1 MDIKTGYECN
11 GFNWLKTGTSGRVL
25 ENGKT
30 LAVTYNHS
38 RLNVIVYI
46 AYFYLCPQFH
56 NNDKD
61 NSK

>member
-1 MDIKTGYECN
+1 MNIKTGYECN
-11 GFNWLKTGTSGRVL
+11 GFNWLKRGTSGRVV

-38 RLNVIVYI
+38 RLNVTVYI
-46 AYFYLCPQFH
+46 AYFYLLPQSH
-56 NNDKD
+56 D